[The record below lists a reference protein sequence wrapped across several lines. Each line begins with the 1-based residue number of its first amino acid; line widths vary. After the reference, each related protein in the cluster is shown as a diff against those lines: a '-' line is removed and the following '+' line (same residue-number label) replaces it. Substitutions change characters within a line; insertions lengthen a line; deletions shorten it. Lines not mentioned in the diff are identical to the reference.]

1 MVTVTLT
8 DPVKLGADWL
18 MPGDIREVTPEEAAA
33 LREAGVVAT
42 NDLAGEPPQTAP
54 AGVVATDDLAGEPPQ
69 TAPPVAAA
77 KPSGRARAAKG

>member
-42 NDLAGEPPQTAP
+42 
-54 AGVVATDDLAGEPPQ
+54 DDLAGEPPQ

-77 KPSGRARAAKG
+77 KPSARARAAKG

>member
-1 MVTVTLT
+1 MDSAGPMVTVTLT

-42 NDLAGEPPQTAP
+42 
-54 AGVVATDDLAGEPPQ
+54 DDLAGEPPQ

-77 KPSGRARAAKG
+77 KPSARARAAKG